1 MSYHICKKCGKSFNK
16 KHGLKY
22 HTDNNVC
29 NNKKHECRYCNNR
42 FSTSNAMYK
51 HIKSYCKVKKQE
63 DVTKEDILER
73 LLKLEEDNKK
83 IKKLEEDNKK
93 LKKEI
98 KKLKSRNPTINNG
111 TINTNNG
118 TINTN
123 NNIVLIGYGREDMTK
138 IDKKELLKSMKKGFY
153 SAIQLTDTVHF
164 NPKYPEY
171 HNIYIS
177 NIKDKYAMMYDGKN
191 WTLTTKTELIDRLY
205 DDKKY
210 FIEDNLEDFCKSISG
225 SQKRALERWIN
236 IDEEHDKIKE
246 VKERIKLLLYN
257 KRDIPLSTNN
267 GELEQLG

>member
-1 MSYHICKKCGKSFNK
+1 MVSFICDNCNKQFTTKQSMNRHI
-16 KHGLKY
+16 
-22 HTDNNVC
+22 DNNTC
-29 NNKKHECRYCNNR
+29 KNKDFECKYCNKYYSSA
-42 FSTSNAMYK
+42 STMYR
-51 HIKSYCKVKKQE
+51 HIRTTC
-63 DVTKEDILER
+63 
-73 LLKLEEDNKK
+73 K
-83 IKKLEEDNKK
+83 IKKNMDNEKSRIYKK
-93 LKKEI
+93 LLEVEKNNKVLLEKI
-98 KKLKSRNPTINNG
+98 NKMEKQLKQQPVKITNI
-111 TINTNNG
+111 NNG

-138 IDKKELLKSMKKGFY
+138 IDKKDILKSMKKGFY
-153 SAIQLTDTVHF
+153 STIQLTDTVHF

-210 FIEDNLEDFCKSISG
+210 FIEDNLEDFCKSITG

-267 GELEQLG
+267 GELEQLE

>member
-1 MSYHICKKCGKSFNK
+1 MSKHKCENCNKEFSVKRNLDYHI
-16 KHGLKY
+16 
-22 HTDNNVC
+22 
-29 NNKKHECRYCNNR
+29 NNKVCIDKHHSCKLCGNKFN
-42 FSTSNAMYK
+42 SNISMYR
-51 HIKSYCKVKKQE
+51 HMRTACKVKKQE

-98 KKLKSRNPTINNG
+98 KKLKSINPTINNG

-118 TINTN
+118 IINTN
-123 NNIVLIGYGREDMTK
+123 NNIVLIGYGREDMDK
-138 IDKKELLKSMKKGFY
+138 IDSNDILKSMKKGFY
-153 SAIQLTDTVHF
+153 STITLTDTVHF

-171 HNIYIS
+171 QNIYIS

-191 WTLTTKTELIDRLY
+191 WTLTTKTELIERLY

-210 FIEDNLEDFCKSISG
+210 FIEENLEKFCNSITG

-236 IDEEHDKIKE
+236 IDEEHIKIKAI
-246 VKERIKLLLYN
+246 KERIKLLLYN
-257 KRDIPLSTNN
+257 KRNIPLNNVDIPLIV
-267 GELEQLG
+267 E

>member
-1 MSYHICKKCGKSFNK
+1 MDTIDKQHSCKLCGNKFN
-16 KHGLKY
+16 
-22 HTDNNVC
+22 
-29 NNKKHECRYCNNR
+29 
-42 FSTSNAMYK
+42 SNISMYR
-51 HIKSYCKVKKQE
+51 HMRTACKVKKQE

-93 LKKEI
+93 IKKLEEDNKKLKKEI
-98 KKLKSRNPTINNG
+98 KKLKSGKPLINNGTINTNNG

-138 IDKKELLKSMKKGFY
+138 IDKKEILESMKKGFY
-153 SAIQLTDTVHF
+153 STIQLTDTVHF

-210 FIEDNLEDFCKSISG
+210 FIEDNLEDFCNSITG

-236 IDEEHDKIKE
+236 IDDEHDKIKE
-246 VKERIKLLLYN
+246 VKERIKLLLCN
-257 KRDIPLSTNN
+257 KRDIPLSNN
-267 GELEQLG
+267 NDELAQLE